1 MEYTK
6 IRSILILSHFETV
19 KEDTF
24 ENLRKF
30 LESDDP
36 AIVQMGLSM
45 AKGSRVPDKMLG
57 EILWM
62 YMMHDD
68 KTIRAAAKST
78 FMKIAPEDVKQAV
91 KKNWKA
97 SYRTLLN
104 VETISEAIHQL
115 VQAFKSQDE
124 LNDIIWRLTE
134 PIFKRV
140 KIKPRTR
147 KRAKQKSTAAT
158 ALGNIGDARAVELLI
173 TALGHKE
180 PLWAKMDRNMNYN
193 PWGIVGSSQ
202 LHPTLGWRVDAASAL
217 GNIGDTR
224 ALMPLITVLRES
236 PSPPS
241 AYHNI
246 LIRTVKASIT
256 KCIKKLNTDNKE
268 KKNILK
274 FLKSKD
280 PTMVQK
286 GTSILKGILEE

>member
-1 MEYTK
+1 MTK
-6 IRSILILSHFETV
+6 NTSH
-19 KEDTF
+19 

-36 AIVQMGLSM
+36 AMVQMGLSM
-45 AKGSRVPDKMLG
+45 AKGSRVPDEMLG

-62 YMMHDD
+62 YMMNDD

-134 PIFKRV
+134 PIFKSV

-158 ALGNIGDARAVELLI
+158 ALGNIGDARAVEPLI
-173 TALGHKE
+173 AALGHKE

-286 GTSILKGILEE
+286 GTSILKGILE